1 MVDTSPFI
9 LLFFGGALFY
19 LLVYVDDIL
28 LTGSNSELL
37 HRLITLLSSE
47 FKLQDLGTV
56 HYFLGIKVITTF
68 MDILLSQ
75 QKYAIDIIR

>member
-9 LLFFGGALFY
+9 LFFFGALFY

-56 HYFLGIKVITTF
+56 HYFLGIKVITTS

>member
-9 LLFFGGALFY
+9 LFFGGALFY

-56 HYFLGIKVITTF
+56 HYFLGIKVITISI
-68 MDILLSQ
+68 DILLSQ

>member
-9 LLFFGGALFY
+9 LFFCGALFY

-56 HYFLGIKVITTF
+56 HYFLGIKVITISI
-68 MDILLSQ
+68 DILLSQ